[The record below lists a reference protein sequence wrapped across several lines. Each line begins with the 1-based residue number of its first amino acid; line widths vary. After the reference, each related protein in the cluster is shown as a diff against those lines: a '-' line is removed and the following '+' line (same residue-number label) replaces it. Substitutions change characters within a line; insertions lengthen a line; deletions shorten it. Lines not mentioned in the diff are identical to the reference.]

1 VFGERPLRDELKLPV
16 PEPSLLFVLKEIVGL
31 VLVDH
36 TTPLEVTTEPPSELT
51 FPPEVAVVVVM
62 ELEDTVL
69 NVGRT
74 TGVLVVN
81 VISFPYPVPAL
92 LVAYAL
98 T

>member
-1 VFGERPLRDELKLPV
+1 
-16 PEPSLLFVLKEIVGL
+16 
-31 VLVDH
+31 
-36 TTPLEVTTEPPSELT
+36 
-51 FPPEVAVVVVM
+51 M

-92 LVAYAL
+92 LVA
-98 T
+98 